1 MSLVIRSV
9 VVRSVVVRVAVDIG
23 DREPV
28 ERVIGAG
35 GDEWREC
42 LYDLRTEDDVLDHWA
57 YNAVVNGIRDV
68 SELDGW
74 ADVLRGTVTFR
85 VLDAI

>member
-9 VVRSVVVRVAVDIG
+9 VARVAVDIR

-35 GDEWREC
+35 GDEWREH
-42 LYDLRTEDDVLDHWA
+42 LYDLRTEGDVLDHWA
-57 YNAVVNGIRDV
+57 YNAVVNGTRDV

-74 ADVLRGTVTFR
+74 ADVPAGTVTFR